1 MAKAGTPKP
10 TGTEQVSLFL
20 QNCEH
25 PLKTAMSLL
34 RELILSSQKGIT
46 EHIKWNGP
54 SFCYG
59 GDDRITFNLHRND
72 HILIVFHCGVKA
84 KGKETKGAPPLFKD
98 STGLLEWLSDQ
109 RAVSR
114 FFSEEEVAENKNKI
128 KKLVKDWLKATTT

>member
-1 MAKAGTPKP
+1 MTKAGSSKP

-20 QNCEH
+20 QNNEH
-25 PLKTAMSLL
+25 PLKAAMLLL
-34 RELILSSQKGIT
+34 REQILSSQKGIT
-46 EHIKWNGP
+46 EHIKWNAP

-72 HILIVFHCGVKA
+72 HILVVFHCGIKA
-84 KGKETKGAPPLFKD
+84 KGKETKGATPLFKD

-114 FFSEEEVAENKNKI
+114 FFSEEEVTENKNKI
-128 KKLVKDWLKATTT
+128 KKLVQDWLKATSI